1 MSWHYWHFLHLSAEF
16 EFIFSGSWFRNLFP
30 SQLPSIFTLLC
41 HLIGLIFSRFL
52 WLSLKEF
59 YFCSIFQP
67 ISAGIVCVC
76 TSSSSFYRLI
86 IHNWIQ
92 RNAPQCENHTV
103 DGCLKYPVPSC
114 FIFKS
119 RSLIPCPQQYCN
131 GLLSLHHFRNTCPF
145 LSTCKTYQF
154 LYTFFSAIS
163 GFRNQEPLYQKFHE
177 LRCKYSLLESDPRTD
192 SGIRGHTPIWASL

>member
-16 EFIFSGSWFRNLFP
+16 EFIFSGPWFRNLFP
-30 SQLPSIFTLLC
+30 SQLPSIFTLLLC

-67 ISAGIVCVC
+67 ISAGIVCIC

-92 RNAPQCENHTV
+92 RNAPQRENHTV
-103 DGCLKYPVPSC
+103 DGCLKYLAALSSNLEASFHVLSSTVMVFYPFIISEIPVL
-114 FIFKS
+114 F
-119 RSLIPCPQQYCN
+119 Y
-131 GLLSLHHFRNTCPF
+131 LLVKHINFYTHFF
-145 LSTCKTYQF
+145 LQF
-154 LYTFFSAIS
+154 LVSETRNLYTRNFMSS
-163 GFRNQEPLYQKFHE
+163 GANIAF
-177 LRCKYSLLESDPRTD
+177 
-192 SGIRGHTPIWASL
+192 